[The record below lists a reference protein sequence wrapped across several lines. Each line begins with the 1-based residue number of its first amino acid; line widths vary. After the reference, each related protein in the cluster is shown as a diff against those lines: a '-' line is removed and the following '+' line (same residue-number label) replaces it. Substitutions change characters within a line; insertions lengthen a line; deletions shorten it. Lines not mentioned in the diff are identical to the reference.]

1 MDHETERAVWQR
13 VRGPGQLSA
22 EEALLPE
29 RLERLILEQQI
40 DAGNLRQL
48 SARLRGPEKASLA
61 RMAAEQENQARELTT
76 LHYLLTGRRLRLKV
90 PKPPLTAD
98 LPQAIREQFFR
109 QKQAARDLQGLQR
122 DFSAYA
128 AHFAGMEQ
136 AAQRNSCMLARI
148 LEGRLPSAERP
159 PQKR

>member
-40 DAGNLRQL
+40 DAGSLRQL
-48 SARLRGPEKASLA
+48 SARLRGPERASLA

-98 LPQAIREQFFR
+98 LP
-109 QKQAARDLQGLQR
+109 
-122 DFSAYA
+122 
-128 AHFAGMEQ
+128 
-136 AAQRNSCMLARI
+136 
-148 LEGRLPSAERP
+148 
-159 PQKR
+159 